1 MSAAFHKPGDGW
13 YGWAHGRVVGPFESA
28 EKANEIANAIPSYMV
43 RPGIFQSWDELIHAV
58 AKVAYR
64 FLLVLGMMALLYAVL
79 LLCGLIPDSEGNFPL
94 NNDHPTNWLDNQK

>member
-13 YGWAHGRVVGPFESA
+13 YGRAHGRVVGPFESA

-43 RPGIFQSWDELIHAV
+43 RPGMFPSYADAG
-58 AKVAYR
+58 R
-64 FLLVLGMMALLYAVL
+64 FLLRIMGGVGAILVCGILLFA
-79 LLCGLIPDSEGNFPL
+79 LLCGCGLMPDADGNFPL